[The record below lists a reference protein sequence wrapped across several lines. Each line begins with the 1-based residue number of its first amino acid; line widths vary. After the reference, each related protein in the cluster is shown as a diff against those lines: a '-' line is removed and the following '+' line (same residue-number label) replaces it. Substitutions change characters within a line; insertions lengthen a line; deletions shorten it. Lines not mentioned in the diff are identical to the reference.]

1 MEFFYTTSAGAI
13 DFAVLIFAVATGLWF
28 GRPHIRLLAIVAS
41 AVFLYDRYTLLA
53 FSEVHLPLA
62 GIAGCLVGIV
72 AIIWQSRHR
81 TSLAFA
87 ALYALKIQVHVLMIA
102 GLVGFET
109 MAALVT
115 VAVYGQILLILG
127 GTANG
132 SGKLSRNSRRFA
144 HSGRDFAFHTLARW
158 GAISPPSVLSQQ
170 INPQPATVRKEN
182 CRG

>member
-1 MEFFYTTSAGAI
+1 MEFFYTTSAGAV
-13 DFAVLIFAVATGLWF
+13 DFAALVFAVAIGLGF
-28 GRPHIRLLAIVAS
+28 GRLHIKLLAIIFS

-53 FSEVHLPLA
+53 LSEVHLPLA

-87 ALYALKIQVHVLMIA
+87 ALYGFKIQTHVLMIA
-102 GLVGFET
+102 GLIGFET

-115 VAVYGQILLILG
+115 VAVYGQIILLLG

-132 SGKLSRNSRRFA
+132 SGSLSRNTFRFA
-144 HSGRDFAFHTLARW
+144 RAGRDFTVSSLARW
-158 GAISPPSVLSQQ
+158 GAISARPVMSHQ